1 MGSAGALPVHDVFGV
16 LAHPARREIIV
27 QLAAGEKAVKDIVP
41 AVPITRP
48 AVSQHLRVMR
58 ELGIVSQES
67 VGRENLYR
75 LRPEGLVELRDWL
88 GELDAAWASALDRL
102 ALHLEQTR

>member
-1 MGSAGALPVHDVFGV
+1 MGSAGALPVNDVFGV
-16 LAHPARREIIV
+16 LAHPVRRQIIV
-27 QLAAGEKAVKDIVP
+27 ELAAGEKAVKDIVP
-41 AVPITRP
+41 ALPITRP

-75 LRPEGLVELRDWL
+75 LHPEALSELTEWL
-88 GELDAAWASALDRL
+88 GELDAAWTSALRRL
-102 ALHLEQTR
+102 GLHLEGKR